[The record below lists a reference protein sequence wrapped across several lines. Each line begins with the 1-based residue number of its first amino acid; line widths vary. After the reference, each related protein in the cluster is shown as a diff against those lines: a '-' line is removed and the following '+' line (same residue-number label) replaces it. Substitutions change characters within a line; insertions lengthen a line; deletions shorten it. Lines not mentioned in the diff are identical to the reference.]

1 MKIIVFGSCNI
12 DTVYSVKSIVK
23 AGETAAV
30 EKIENFPGGKGFNQ
44 AVAAARAGAETLFA
58 GCIGTDGDFLLDLL
72 KKENINA
79 SLVRQIDGLT
89 GRASIQVDANG
100 ENAILVSKGA
110 NGGITREHINEVI
123 SACSEGDIML
133 LQNET
138 NGLEY
143 ILERARKAGVYTVLN
158 PSPFGEYLRS
168 LPVPADCVI
177 LNETEAREWA
187 GSSDPLDFIA
197 KFGSE
202 FDIILTL
209 GEKGGVYRLNGKTEK
224 FNAYKADVV
233 DTTAAGDTFTGYLF
247 ARLSSGADTQTA
259 FSDAALAAAIAVSR
273 SGAAS
278 SVPYLHEVL
287 KKVSESVP
295 LTF

>member
-58 GCIGTDGDFLLDLL
+58 GCIGTDGGFLLDLL

-79 SLVRQIDGLT
+79 SLVRQIGGLT

-100 ENAILVSKGA
+100 ENAILVSNGA

-143 ILERARKAGVYTVLN
+143 ILELARKAGVYTVLN

-177 LNETEAREWA
+177 LNETEACEWA
-187 GSSDPLDFIA
+187 ESSDPLDFIE

-209 GEKGGVYRLNGKTEK
+209 GEKGGVYSLNGKTAK
-224 FNAYKADVV
+224 FNAYKTDVV

-247 ARLSSGADTQTA
+247 ARLSSGSDTQTA
-259 FSDAALAAAIAVSR
+259 FSEAALAAAIAVSR
-273 SGAAS
+273 SGASS
-278 SVPYLHEVL
+278 SVPYIHEVL
-287 KKVSESVP
+287 EKFSEAVP
-295 LTF
+295 RIF

>member
-44 AVAAARAGAETLFA
+44 AVAAARAGAKTLFA
-58 GCIGTDGDFLLDLL
+58 GCIGADGGFLLDLL
-72 KKENINA
+72 KKENIDT
-79 SLVRQIDGLT
+79 SFVRQIDGMT

-110 NGGITREHINEVI
+110 NGGITREHIDEVV
-123 SACSEGDIML
+123 SACEVGDIML

-143 ILERARKAGVYTVLN
+143 ILERARKVEAYTVLN
-158 PSPFGEYLRS
+158 PSPFDERLRS
-168 LPVPADCVI
+168 LPVSADCII
-177 LNETEAREWA
+177 LNETEACKWVQ
-187 GSSDPLDFIA
+187 SSDPLDFLS

-209 GEKGGVYRLNGKTEK
+209 GERGGVYRLNGKTAS
-224 FNAYKADVV
+224 FGAYKAEVV

-247 ARLSSGADTQTA
+247 ARLSSGVGIQRA

-273 SGAAS
+273 SGASS
-278 SVPYLHEVL
+278 SVPRLDEVL
-287 KKVSESVP
+287 EKADEAVP
-295 LTF
+295 NDF